1 MLMSNYRCVGISL
14 VRKSRG
20 CLLSRF
26 SSFPVGVFFPVVWFG
41 KAVGVFFPVCGL
53 VRKSRGCLLSRWV
66 SSFPWFG
73 SEKPWV
79 SSFPGVFFPG
89 FSRRRAANTG
99 LESAHSAMGG
109 STEITFFWKFLRYQ
123 SGESSLISLSH
134 LFLTRFRQ
142 VKVARRQSPRLP
154 GTAM

>member
-1 MLMSNYRCVGISL
+1 MLGS
-14 VRKSRG
+14 
-20 CLLSRF
+20 
-26 SSFPVGVFFPVVWFG
+26 VWFG
-41 KAVGVFFPVCGL
+41 KAVGVFFPDSEKPWVSSFPPSFPFCGKAVGVFFPAL
-53 VRKSRGCLLSRWV
+53 FFPAEKPWVSSFPVVRKSRGCLLSRL
-66 SSFPWFG
+66 
-73 SEKPWV
+73 
-79 SSFPGVFFPG
+79 
-89 FSRRRAANTG
+89 SRRRAANTG

>member
-53 VRKSRGCLLSRWV
+53 VRKSRGCLLSRPWV
-66 SSFPWFG
+66 SSFPIFFFPGGCLLSRGLVRKSRGCLLSRLWFG

-79 SSFPGVFFPG
+79 SSFPVGVFFPVVWFG
-89 FSRRRAANTG
+89 KAVGVFFPRCLLSR
-99 LESAHSAMGG
+99 LFPPSG
-109 STEITFFWKFLRYQ
+109 SQHRVGIR
-123 SGESSLISLSH
+123 
-134 LFLTRFRQ
+134 
-142 VKVARRQSPRLP
+142 P
-154 GTAM
+154 